1 MSTGPDSYDFKGFA
15 KMANDPKL
23 SPNQKIGFPDS
34 YREGYEE
41 IIFSDILSKVHVL
54 GSENQIVLD
63 VGPGC
68 AGLPR
73 LLIDHCQR
81 ERHELI
87 LLDSQEM
94 LNLLPDG
101 SDISKIAG
109 FYPACAE
116 QLSPWKGK
124 INAII
129 CYSVLHYI
137 FKEASFWKFIDI
149 SLGMLAP
156 GGQLLIGDI
165 PNVSKRKRF
174 FSSDTGILFHQE
186 FMKTTEMPVV
196 EFNRIEEDLIDDA
209 VVMAI
214 MQRAR
219 GQGFDAYVLPQP
231 ACLPMANRREDILI
245 NRP

>member
-1 MSTGPDSYDFKGFA
+1 MGTSVDKFDFESFA

-41 IIFSDILSKVHVL
+41 TIFSDILGKVNVL

-63 VGPGC
+63 IGPGC
-68 AGLPR
+68 AGLPK
-73 LLIDHCQR
+73 LLIEHCQKK
-81 ERHELI
+81 RHELI

-101 SDISKIAG
+101 TGISKIAG

-116 QLSPWKGK
+116 LLSPWNGK

-137 FKEASFWKFIDI
+137 FKEAAFWKFIDN

-156 GGQLLIGDI
+156 GGQLLLGDI

-174 FSSDTGILFHQE
+174 FASDHGIRFHQE
-186 FMKTTEMPVV
+186 FMQTTERPVV
-196 EFNRIEEDLIDDA
+196 HFNRIEEDLIDDA

-214 MQRAR
+214 LQRAR

-231 ACLPMANRREDILI
+231 PCLPMANRREDILI